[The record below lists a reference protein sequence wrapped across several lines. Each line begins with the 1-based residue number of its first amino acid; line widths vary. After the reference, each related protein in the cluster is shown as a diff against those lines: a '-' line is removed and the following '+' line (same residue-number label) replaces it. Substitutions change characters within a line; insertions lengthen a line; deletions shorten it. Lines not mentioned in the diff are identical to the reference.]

1 MTPRQV
7 GNYQLDHLLGVGGMG
22 EVYHAYDSHRDRYVA
37 LKLLPEAFSG
47 DQEYLRRFQR
57 ESHVAA
63 RLREP
68 HVIPI
73 HDFGEI
79 DGRLFIDMRLVDGVD
94 IHVLLDEGGPI
105 APQRAINL
113 LSQVAQALDAA
124 HADGLVHRD
133 IKPSNILVT
142 ASDFVYV
149 VDFGIARAMGGRQT
163 SLTITGATVGT
174 LDYMAPERFIGH
186 AVDGRADIYS
196 LACVLYECLTAT
208 PPFDG
213 KDLPSLMYAH
223 LNSSPP
229 QVSSLIEGVP
239 PALDAVIAR
248 GMAKDPADRF
258 LTAGTLMA
266 AAQEALL
273 AKAPA
278 PARDD
283 NPSPARADAPSPAA
297 PSPAAPS
304 PGVQAPAAQ
313 SPATVVDRP
322 PPMKPPGDEP
332 ASAGVRPTVSGPL
345 IPPESLHMTGAG
357 GQGSALPPED
367 APPLEKTP
375 QSATHEPDDSRPP
388 SAGGPAREPNRRRR
402 GILVLA
408 GVVAAGIVIALVLS
422 FAWPKSGSPEKTG
435 KAAATSPL
443 PTRAS
448 APASVAVPK
457 LATTVSV
464 GKTPCYVQVAPN
476 GKFAYIANQNADVI
490 TVLDTSTDKVS
501 GIISIPE
508 GAPQFVSFSP
518 DSRTAYVSVFND
530 ASYDDSDSVH
540 LIAFVNTATGTVTGS
555 VQVNNEKPGPSITSP
570 NGQYLYVPNHDMT
583 MNFANGTKVDVIN
596 TATKR
601 LIDTIAVPMN
611 PHWLVFGN
619 GGQDFYTSDHM
630 SGEVT
635 VLSAHSNSIVK
646 EIPVGET
653 PHGEAMSPDGK
664 RLAVTSYSGNFVSL
678 IDTATDKVIAKILTG
693 KNPQTAA
700 WAPDGRHLYTV
711 NNQDNTIT
719 VIDPADNKVTATI
732 PAAKAPTSIAVLPN
746 GKQAYVTNEGSG
758 TITVLDIAK

>member
-94 IHVLLDEGGPI
+94 IHVLLDESGPI
-105 APQRAINL
+105 APQRAVNL

-124 HADGLVHRD
+124 HADDLVHRD

-142 ASDFVYV
+142 SSDFVYV
-149 VDFGIARAMGGRQT
+149 VDFGIARAMGGQQT

-186 AVDGRADIYS
+186 AIDGRADIYS

-258 LTAGTLMA
+258 LTAGTLMT
-266 AAQEALL
+266 AAQEALRAEAPSPTRAEVPSATR
-273 AKAPA
+273 AKT
-278 PARDD
+278 
-283 NPSPARADAPSPAA
+283 PSPASRPE
-297 PSPAAPS
+297 
-304 PGVQAPAAQ
+304 
-313 SPATVVDRP
+313 ATVVDRP
-322 PPMKPPGDEP
+322 EPTRPPDREPEPVGDRRPVRGPYIP
-332 ASAGVRPTVSGPL
+332 A
-345 IPPESLHMTGAG
+345 E
-357 GQGSALPPED
+357 
-367 APPLEKTP
+367 PLEP
-375 QSATHEPDDSRPP
+375 LSVARAD
-388 SAGGPAREPNRRRR
+388 GPAREPNRRRR
-402 GILVLA
+402 GMLVLA
-408 GVVAAGIVIALVLS
+408 GVVAAGLVIALVLT
-422 FAWPKSGSPEKTG
+422 FAWPKTG
-435 KAAATSPL
+435 GPTKVGNAAANSHAPSPA
-443 PTRAS
+443 TA
-448 APASVAVPK
+448 AASVAVPTV
-457 LATTVSV
+457 AAPVSV

-476 GKFAYIANQNADVI
+476 GKFAYIANQNAGVI

-501 GIISIPE
+501 GIITIPE

-530 ASYDDSDSVH
+530 ASYDDDSDTVH
-540 LIAFVNTATGTVTGS
+540 LIAFVDTATGTVTGT

-583 MNFANGTKVDVIN
+583 MGFANGTKVDVIN
-596 TATKR
+596 TSTKR
-601 LIDTIAVPMN
+601 LIDSIAVPMN

-646 EIPVGET
+646 EISVGET
-653 PHGEAMSPDGK
+653 PHGEAISPDGK
-664 RLAVTSYSGNFVSL
+664 RLAVTSFSGNFVSL
-678 IDTATDKVIAKILTG
+678 IDTATDRVIAKIPTG
-693 KNPQTAA
+693 KNPQTVA

-719 VIDPADNKVTATI
+719 VIDPATHRVTATI
-732 PAAKAPTSIAVLPN
+732 PAGKAPTSIAVLPN

-758 TITVLDIAK
+758 TIDVLDIAK

>member
-47 DQEYLRRFQR
+47 DKDYLRRFQR

-105 APQRAINL
+105 APQRAVNL

-124 HADGLVHRD
+124 HADDLVHRD
-133 IKPSNILVT
+133 MRVEHLGHVERLRLRGRLR
-142 ASDFVYV
+142 Y
-149 VDFGIARAMGGRQT
+149 RAGHGRPQT

-229 QVSSLIEGVP
+229 QISSLIEGVP

-258 LTAGTLMA
+258 LTAGTLMS

-273 AKAPA
+273 TKA
-278 PARDD
+278 
-283 NPSPARADAPSPAA
+283 PSPAEAASPAAA
-297 PSPAAPS
+297 PSPAPRPRATLAD
-304 PGVQAPAAQ
+304 GPAA
-313 SPATVVDRP
+313 VKP
-322 PPMKPPGDEP
+322 PVFHQDAMKPPGGEP
-332 ASAGVRPTVSGPL
+332 VSAGVRPTVSGPL
-345 IPPESLHMTGAG
+345 RAAS
-357 GQGSALPPED
+357 
-367 APPLEKTP
+367 
-375 QSATHEPDDSRPP
+375 
-388 SAGGPAREPNRRRR
+388 EPNRRRR
-402 GILVLA
+402 GMLILT
-408 GVVAAGIVIALVLS
+408 GVVAVGVVVALVLT
-422 FAWPKSGSPEKTG
+422 FAGPKTHGPTKVG
-435 KAAATSPL
+435 NAAANSHAPSP
-443 PTRAS
+443 AS
-448 APASVAVPK
+448 AAASVAVPTV
-457 LATTVSV
+457 AATVSV
-464 GKTPCYVQVAPN
+464 GKTPCYVQIAPN

-501 GIISIPE
+501 GIITIPR
-508 GAPQFVSFSP
+508 ARPSS
-518 DSRTAYVSVFND
+518 SRSRRTAGPPTS
-530 ASYDDSDSVH
+530 ASSTMPVTTTSDSVH
-540 LIAFVNTATGTVTGS
+540 LIAFVNTATGTVTGT
-555 VQVNNEKPGPSITSP
+555 VQVNDEKPGPSMTSP
-570 NGQYLYVPNHDMT
+570 NGKFLYVPNHDMT
-583 MNFANGTKVDVIN
+583 ISFANGTKVDVIN
-596 TATKR
+596 TSTKR

-611 PHWLVFGN
+611 PHWVVFGN

-635 VLSAHSNSIVK
+635 DLSAHSNSIVK

-653 PHGEAMSPDGK
+653 PHGEAMSADGK

-678 IDTATDKVIAKILTG
+678 IDTATDTVIAKIPTG
-693 KNPQTAA
+693 KNPQTVA

-719 VIDPADNKVTATI
+719 VIDTATNKVTATI
-732 PAAKAPTSIAVLPN
+732 PAGKAPTSIAALPN
-746 GKQAYVTNEGSG
+746 GKQAYVSNEGSG

>member
-1 MTPRQV
+1 M
-7 GNYQLDHLLGVGGMG
+7 
-22 EVYHAYDSHRDRYVA
+22 
-37 LKLLPEAFSG
+37 
-47 DQEYLRRFQR
+47 
-57 ESHVAA
+57 
-63 RLREP
+63 
-68 HVIPI
+68 IPI

-105 APQRAINL
+105 APQRAVNL

-124 HADGLVHRD
+124 HADDLVHRD

-142 ASDFVYV
+142 SSDFVYV
-149 VDFGIARAMGGRQT
+149 VDFGIARAMGGQQT

-229 QVSSLIEGVP
+229 QISSLIEGVP

-258 LTAGTLMA
+258 LTAGTLMS

-273 AKAPA
+273 TKA
-278 PARDD
+278 
-283 NPSPARADAPSPAA
+283 PSPAEAASPAAA
-297 PSPAAPS
+297 PSPAPRPRATLAD
-304 PGVQAPAAQ
+304 GPAA
-313 SPATVVDRP
+313 VKP
-322 PPMKPPGDEP
+322 PVFQQDAMKPPGGEP
-332 ASAGVRPTVSGPL
+332 VSAGVRPTVSGPL
-345 IPPESLHMTGAG
+345 RAAS
-357 GQGSALPPED
+357 
-367 APPLEKTP
+367 
-375 QSATHEPDDSRPP
+375 
-388 SAGGPAREPNRRRR
+388 EPNRRRR
-402 GILVLA
+402 GMLILT
-408 GVVAAGIVIALVLS
+408 GVVAVGVVVALVLT
-422 FAWPKSGSPEKTG
+422 FAGPKTHGPTKVG
-435 KAAATSPL
+435 NAAANSHAPSP
-443 PTRAS
+443 AS
-448 APASVAVPK
+448 AAASVAVPTV
-457 LATTVSV
+457 AATVSV
-464 GKTPCYVQVAPN
+464 GKTPCYVQIAPN

-501 GIISIPE
+501 GIITIPQ

-530 ASYDDSDSVH
+530 ASYDDDSDSVH
-540 LIAFVNTATGTVTGS
+540 LIAFVNTATGTVTGT
-555 VQVNNEKPGPSITSP
+555 VQVNNEKPGPSMTSP
-570 NGQYLYVPNHDMT
+570 NGKFLYVPNHDMT
-583 MNFANGTKVDVIN
+583 MSFANGTKVDVIN
-596 TATKR
+596 TSTKR

-611 PHWLVFGN
+611 PHWVVFGN

-635 VLSAHSNSIVK
+635 DLSAHSNSIVK

-653 PHGEAMSPDGK
+653 PHGEAMSADGK

-678 IDTATDKVIAKILTG
+678 IDTATDTVIAKIPTG
-693 KNPQTAA
+693 KNPQTVA

-719 VIDPADNKVTATI
+719 VIDTATNKVTATI
-732 PAAKAPTSIAVLPN
+732 PAGKAPTSIAALPN
-746 GKQAYVTNEGSG
+746 GKQAYVSNEGSG